1 MRTVDLTVA
10 RTTIRA
16 IVDRLAR
23 TVAAVVVAQRSLF
36 CPERL
41 MHPPAWQQGRM
52 PRGRSEWAGPWAI
65 APQAALGLAP
75 CWHHLAARCL
85 RKHAGKGR
93 ARPGRLSPSR

>member
-1 MRTVDLTVA
+1 
-10 RTTIRA
+10 
-16 IVDRLAR
+16 
-23 TVAAVVVAQRSLF
+23 
-36 CPERL
+36 
-41 MHPPAWQQGRM
+41 M
-52 PRGRSEWAGPWAI
+52 PRGRSEWAGPWAF